1 MEIIIGREEGARRLH
16 CIADGREF
24 NVGMAG
30 SVPAS
35 VSRKHCK
42 IIINGNSMSIENLK
56 PQNVTFVDG
65 NQVFSKGITAASKIQ
80 LGAEKVGIPLKE
92 IIKLATGKA
101 TVAGGGTVSQKP
113 EPPTFSLRPM
123 KNVWDEYEK
132 QMLQID
138 IDVAEKQKSEKK
150 KNRIQGLCS
159 SLGMLFVL
167 VPDLGF
173 MRFVLLGVS
182 ILMTLYFLFKEEDD
196 DISSVRKNKLNEE
209 YAGKYKCPN
218 PACGK
223 PFGYTP
229 YRRIEFNKQCFTCG
243 CKYTH

>member
-65 NQVFSKGITAASKIQ
+65 NQVFSKGIANTSKIQ
-80 LGAEKVGIPLKE
+80 LGAEKVSIPLQE
-92 IIKLATGKA
+92 IIKLATGKT
-101 TVAGGGTVSQKP
+101 TVAGGGTVPPKQ

-123 KNVWDEYEK
+123 KTIWDEYEK

-138 IDVAEKQKSEKK
+138 IDAAEKQKSEKK

-167 VPDLGF
+167 VPELGF
-173 MRFVLLGVS
+173 MRFVLVGVS
-182 ILMTLYFLFKEEDD
+182 VLMTLYFLFKEEDN
-196 DISSVRKNKLNEE
+196 DISVVKKNKLNKEL
-209 YAGKYKCPN
+209 ASKYKCPN

-223 PFGYTP
+223 PFGSIP
-229 YRRIEFNKQCFTCG
+229 YRLIEFNKQCYACG